1 MGIIEDIAD
10 IVPKV
15 QKRIA
20 ESGIDMRDAIV
31 IEIKEMGYIPKKEG
45 GFKFEAGK
53 RTKGDGN
60 SGESK
65 A

>member
-20 ESGIDMRDAIV
+20 EDGTDFKEAIF
-31 IEIKEMGYIPKKEG
+31 IELEILGYIPKKEG
-45 GFKFEAGK
+45 EFKFEI
-53 RTKGDGN
+53 GDRSENNGY
-60 SGESK
+60 SGVR
-65 A
+65 

>member
-20 ESGIDMRDAIV
+20 EDGTDLKEAIF
-31 IEIKEMGYIPKKEG
+31 IELKKLGYIPEKEG
-45 GFKFEAGK
+45 EYKFEVGS
-53 RTKGDGN
+53 RTKNDGC
-60 SGESK
+60 S
-65 A
+65 

>member
-20 ESGIDMRDAIV
+20 EDGTDLKEAIF
-31 IEIKEMGYIPKKEG
+31 IELEILGYIPKKEG
-45 GFKFEAGK
+45 GFKFEVRDRSKNNGC
-53 RTKGDGN
+53 
-60 SGESK
+60 SGSR
-65 A
+65 